1 MASTSPGTL
10 ACPRTFAS
18 PGTKS
23 LLTTY
28 RIEWGSDIASLN
40 SGKYERSHRI
50 RENQPFDE
58 VGMLASIYVLEIK
71 KSIGVVIEL
80 SQAEYGRLSAR
91 LRLGDM
97 ESISTEEA
105 EALKR
110 ELNSAYQRIK
120 TAIQET
126 QNEIAILCQTLF

>member
-1 MASTSPGTL
+1 
-10 ACPRTFAS
+10 
-18 PGTKS
+18 
-23 LLTTY
+23 
-28 RIEWGSDIASLN
+28 
-40 SGKYERSHRI
+40 
-50 RENQPFDE
+50 
-58 VGMLASIYVLEIK
+58 MLASIYVLEIK